1 MTDVMAAE
9 ILNAI
14 TAAASAT
21 PAAEPSAFRHGPM
34 SSLPANRLPVI
45 PFAHVGD

>member
-1 MTDVMAAE
+1 MMATELRASDPSPDREAIARHIAGNICRCGTYPE

-21 PAAEPSAFRHGPM
+21 SG
-34 SSLPANRLPVI
+34 
-45 PFAHVGD
+45 G